1 MTVHHQT
8 GSRGMERRAHAS
20 LQSRNYIA
28 AHIKRDDQASR
39 RFIRYLSMQ
48 TYRVMVLVRDGKT
61 GRVLTSPPKDQ
72 LWLLREKSG
81 FGRAIKKSW
90 NVLREVGGEFF
101 DELDENRKWT
111 FSFNDYYDIVV
122 WDNEPGEI
130 YANVYNVVCE
140 VSRISPKASRRV
152 CSGLEAHLC
161 HFFRAKRLPPRIAFL

>member
-1 MTVHHQT
+1 
-8 GSRGMERRAHAS
+8 MERRAHAS

-48 TYRVMVLVRDGKT
+48 THRVMVLVRDGKT
-61 GRVLTSPPKDQ
+61 GRVLTSPPKNE

-81 FGRAIKKSW
+81 LGRAAKKSW
-90 NVLREVGGEFF
+90 NVLREVSGEFF

-111 FSFNDYYDIVV
+111 FSFDDYYDVVV

-140 VSRISPKASRRV
+140 VSRVSFKDGRKYGSCMGVPLALSSERKCV
-152 CSGLEAHLC
+152 HLG
-161 HFFRAKRLPPRIAFL
+161 